1 MRRGNGEGSIFKLS
15 GNRRKPW
22 AVRITIGYTEEG
34 KQQYKYLGYYK
45 GRTEAK
51 NALRE
56 YLVNP
61 YDLNTKN
68 IKLIDIFEQWSKNTD
83 LAETTLQSYVS
94 AFNQA
99 KKIHD
104 IGIRDIKAI
113 HLEDVM
119 DMMKPHMKSVFR
131 NCINHLYK
139 YAMKH
144 EIVDKNIA
152 ELISVSTKNV
162 EKKEKAPFTIEEIN
176 KVKAFHHPWN
186 DITIILLYS
195 GMRINELLEIKN
207 ENVNLEE
214 RYIKGGKKTDNGI
227 DRIIPIHDEIFDLI
241 KARYD
246 NGHKYL
252 ITDEGKPFKYA
263 TFRNKYWNRMNDIL
277 KMNHTPHDT
286 RHTFVSFADK
296 YHMNKVALKRIIGH
310 TLSDMTDHYTHKD
323 IEELREEI
331 NKIKY

>member
-22 AVRITIGYTEEG
+22 AVRITIGYTAEG

-61 YDLNTKN
+61 YDLSTKN
-68 IKLIDIFEQWSKNTD
+68 IKLIDMFEQWSKNTD
-83 LAETTLQSYVS
+83 LAETTLQSYES

-99 KKIHD
+99 GKLHD
-104 IGIRDIKAI
+104 MGIRDIKAI

-119 DMMKPHMKSVFR
+119 EMMKPHMKSVFR
-131 NCINHLYK
+131 NCMNHLYK
-139 YAMKH
+139 YGMKH

-186 DITIILLYS
+186 DITIMLLYS
-195 GMRINELLEIKN
+195 GMRINELLEVKT

-214 RYIKGGKKTDNGI
+214 KYIRGGKKTENGI
-227 DRIIPIHDEIFDLI
+227 DRIIPIHDEIFDLV
-241 KARYD
+241 KARY
-246 NGHKYL
+246 NEGHKYL
-252 ITDEGKPFKYA
+252 ITNEGKPFKYA
-263 TFRNKYWNRMNDIL
+263 TFRNKYWNRMNTIL

-296 YHMNKVALKRIIGH
+296 HQMNKVALKRIIGH